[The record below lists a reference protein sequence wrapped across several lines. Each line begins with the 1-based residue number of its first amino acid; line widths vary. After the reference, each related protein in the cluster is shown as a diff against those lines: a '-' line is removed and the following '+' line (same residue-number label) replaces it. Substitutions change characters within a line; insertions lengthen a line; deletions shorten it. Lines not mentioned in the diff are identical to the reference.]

1 MSPASRSV
9 NDYAAFATWLGARG
23 IIDAQLG
30 QMTRQHPAARL
41 GI

>member
-9 NDYAAFATWLGARG
+9 NGYAAFDTWIGARG
-23 IIDAQLG
+23 ITDAQLG
-30 QMTRQHPAARL
+30 QMTRQHRAARL